1 MVESD
6 LRFIFFG
13 KPYFMYHI
21 AGLYETPLLPFFEA
35 VGIDEVGMWA
45 ILRKFNNE
53 RFVKKRLIHY
63 QGEWQEVDCVA
74 FFSATGLMFCI
85 DREGMS
91 IRHKRI
97 LSEFCLNIND
107 FFYDFF
113 SGKEYKK
120 EFFISETEDGIEIV
134 RITGIDNENLPVN

>member
-1 MVESD
+1 V
-6 LRFIFFG
+6 
-13 KPYFMYHI
+13 
-21 AGLYETPLLPFFEA
+21 GL
-35 VGIDEVGMWA
+35 DEDAMWA
-45 ILRKFNNE
+45 TLRKFDNE
-53 RFVKKRLIHY
+53 WVVKKRLIHY

-74 FFSATGLMFCI
+74 FFTATALMFGI

-91 IRHKRI
+91 VTHKRI

-120 EFFISETEDGIEIV
+120 EFFISENENEVQIV
-134 RITGIDNENLPVN
+134 R